1 MTDSLT
7 VLKKET
13 DDAKKKLDADNK
25 GLVAKEAELKKS
37 DTAIA
42 LIKKEVVK
50 LDGELVT
57 AESKL
62 TKARDSLKKEE
73 AVGSSEQAKLDA
85 LKKSLTDAEKSVAS
99 IKEKFQ
105 AFTRDKVEPAA
116 AKREQLVKEASDLRE
131 RIAQAQTS
139 HSGLAGKLKL
149 MEDRKKKS
157 DARLKV
163 VKDAFAKPID
173 LNLAHFDLPF
183 VLRVKKAPF
192 AFEQLPALEL
202 KPGEA
207 SLLAVQIDR
216 EHDFEDPVTLK
227 LILPKSVKGITLK
240 SQNIDKS
247 ESLGEIKFSSQDGAS
262 PGKHSCTLEA
272 SFRYKNQNLKLSQ
285 PFELTVLPSPKKP
298 S

>member
-1 MTDSLT
+1 MT
-7 VLKKET
+7 
-13 DDAKKKLDADNK
+13 
-25 GLVAKEAELKKS
+25 KS
-37 DTAIA
+37 
-42 LIKKEVVK
+42 
-50 LDGELVT
+50 
-57 AESKL
+57 
-62 TKARDSLKKEE
+62 RDSLKKEE
-73 AVGSSEQAKLDA
+73 EGGSPNQAKLDA
-85 LKKSLTDAEKSVAS
+85 LKKSLTEAEKSVAA

-105 AFTRDKVEPAA
+105 AYSRDKVEPAA
-116 AKREQLVKEASDLRE
+116 AKREQLAKEVSDLRE
-131 RIAQAQTS
+131 QIAQAQTS

-149 MEDRKKKS
+149 MEGKKKKS

-163 VKDAFAKPID
+163 VKAAFAKPID

-183 VLRVKKAPF
+183 ILRVKKAPF
-192 AFEQLPALEL
+192 AFEKLPALEL

-227 LILPKSVKGITLK
+227 LILPKSAKGITLK

-247 ESLGEIKFSSQDGAS
+247 ESLGEIKFSSQEGAS